1 MSKSKELFS
10 EAKKYIPGGVNSPAR
25 AFKAVDNDPLF
36 IERAKGSFI
45 YDADGKEYIDYVG
58 SWGPMILGHNHPAV
72 VEGLQQQ
79 LLKGS
84 SFGAPTKLETTLAEM
99 VVAGVSS
106 VDKVRMVNSGTEAT
120 MSALR
125 LARGYTGRTKII
137 KMEGCYHGH
146 GDSLLV
152 EAGSGI
158 TTLGIAG
165 SAGVPAKLAEE
176 TIVVAY
182 NDISALEEVFK
193 EYSQEIAAVILEPV
207 TGNMGVVT
215 PKAGYL
221 ESLRNLTKEYGAL
234 LIFDEVMTGFRL
246 AYGGAQ
252 ELYNIEPD
260 LTTFGKIIG
269 GGLPVGAYGGKEKI
283 MDYIAPEG
291 PVYQAGTLSGNP
303 LAMVAGINTLK
314 LLKEEDTY
322 DNLEEKGQLLEDGIL
337 KNIKKVDV
345 PAVFSRLGSMFTLF
359 FNSSEVTDYQSA
371 KSSNT
376 KAFSIYFNKM
386 LEEGI
391 YLPPSQ
397 FEANFIS
404 LSHGKDEIETTI
416 EANYKALLEVKKQVE
431 F

>member
-36 IERAKGSFI
+36 IERAKGAFI

-58 SWGPMILGHNHPAV
+58 SWGPMVLGHNHPAV

-99 VVAGVSS
+99 VVEGVSS

-125 LARGYTGRTKII
+125 LARGYTGRSKIV

-165 SAGVPAKLAEE
+165 SAGVPAKIAEE
-176 TIVVAY
+176 TIVVPY
-182 NDISALEEVFK
+182 NDISALKEIFK

-221 ESLRNLTKEYGAL
+221 ESLRNLTKKYGAL

-260 LTTFGKIIG
+260 LTTFAKIIG
-269 GGLPVGAYGGKEKI
+269 GGLPVGAYGGKEGI

-303 LAMVAGINTLK
+303 LAMAAGISTLE
-314 LLKEEDTY
+314 LLKEKTIY
-322 DNLEEKGQLLEDGIL
+322 SNLEEKGKLLEEGIL
-337 KNIKKVDV
+337 ENINKLNIL
-345 PAVFSRLGSMFTLF
+345 AIFSRVGSMFTLF
-359 FNSSEVTDYQSA
+359 FTDREVIDYQSA

-404 LSHGKDEIETTI
+404 LAHSKGDI
-416 EANYKALLEVKKQVE
+416 EATISANYRALLEVKEKVKL
-431 F
+431 

>member
-25 AFKAVDNDPLF
+25 AFKAVENDPLF
-36 IERAKGSFI
+36 IEQGKGAFI
-45 YDADGKEYIDYVG
+45 YDVDGKKYIDYVG

-72 VEGLQQQ
+72 VEALQQQ
-79 LLKGS
+79 LMKGS
-84 SFGAPTKLETTLAEM
+84 SFGAPTKLETILAEM
-99 VVAGVSS
+99 VVEGVSS

-165 SAGVPAKLAEE
+165 SAGVPAKMAEE
-176 TIVVAY
+176 TIVVPY

-193 EYSQEIAAVILEPV
+193 EYSQDVAAVILEPV
-207 TGNMGVVT
+207 TGNMGVVA
-215 PKAGYL
+215 PKNGYL
-221 ESLRNLTKEYGAL
+221 ESLREITKKYGTL

-252 ELYNIEPD
+252 ELYQVEPD

-269 GGLPVGAYGGKEKI
+269 GGLPVGAYGGKREI
-283 MDYIAPEG
+283 MNYIAPEG

-303 LAMVAGINTLK
+303 LAMTAGISTLK
-314 LLKEEDTY
+314 LLKEEGVYNT
-322 DNLEEKGQLLEDGIL
+322 LEEKGKLLEAGIQE
-337 KNIKKVDV
+337 NIRKVDIPV
-345 PAVFSRLGSMFTLF
+345 VFSRIGSMFTLF
-359 FNSSEVTDYQSA
+359 FNGSDVTDYQSA
-371 KSSNT
+371 KGSNT

-404 LSHGKDEIETTI
+404 LTHSKDEIEATV
-416 EANYKALLEVKKQVE
+416 EANYKALLEVKEKAKL
-431 F
+431 